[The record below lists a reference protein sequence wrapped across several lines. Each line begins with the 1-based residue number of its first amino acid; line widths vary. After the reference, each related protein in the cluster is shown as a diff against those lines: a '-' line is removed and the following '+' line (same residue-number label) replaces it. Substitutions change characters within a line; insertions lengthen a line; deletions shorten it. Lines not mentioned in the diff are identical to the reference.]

1 MSKQS
6 ILGRIAQL
14 AKANIN
20 ALLDQAEDPQKM
32 LDQMVRDY
40 TNSIAE
46 AEAAISQTIGNL
58 RLQEQDYQ
66 EDIRAAEDWGRKALA
81 ASQRADQMR
90 QEGSGDAEK
99 FDNLAKV
106 AIGKQLQAEQEA
118 RAAEPAIQSQ
128 NEVVDRLKSG
138 LDTMKQKLDQLKSK
152 RSELIARAKVAEAQ
166 TQVHD
171 AVKSI
176 DILDPTSEIGRFED
190 KIRREE
196 ARVLG
201 QQELAASSLDAQFES
216 LEDMGR
222 QTEIEAR
229 LAALKQDQGQLGG
242 GRQQGQLGQG
252 SAGAAGS
259 AGATETVD
267 DDEVTDAEVV
277 DR

>member
-20 ALLDQAEDPQKM
+20 SLLDQAEDPQKM

-40 TNSIAE
+40 TNSIAD
-46 AEAAISQTIGNL
+46 AEAAIAQTIGNL
-58 RLQEQDYQ
+58 RMQEQDYQ
-66 EDIRAAEDWGRKALA
+66 EDVRAAEDWGRKALA
-81 ASQRADQMR
+81 ASQRADEMR
-90 QEGSGDAEK
+90 ASGSGEAAK

-106 AIGKQLQAEQEA
+106 AIGKQMQSESEA
-118 RAAEPAIQSQ
+118 RSAEPSIQSQ
-128 NEVVDRLKSG
+128 NEVVDKLKTG
-138 LDTMKQKLDQLKSK
+138 LQTMKGKLDELKSK
-152 RSELIARAKVAEAQ
+152 RSELIARSKVAEAQ

-176 DILDPTSEIGRFED
+176 DILDPTSEIGRFEE

-196 ARVLG
+196 AKVMG
-201 QQELAASSLDAQFES
+201 QQELAASSLDAQFEA
-216 LEDMGR
+216 LEDVGQ

-229 LAALKQDQGQLGG
+229 LAALKQGSQGQLG
-242 GRQQGQLGQG
+242 
-252 SAGAAGS
+252 AGS
-259 AGATETVD
+259 SQTADASGAV
-267 DDEVTDAEVV
+267 DAEVV